1 MPIKNP
7 GITSGLGS
15 LGWNCV
21 GSLGRGWAAGQL
33 AGWRCLWVDACPRQP
48 GSQTARHKGTFLCF
62 RTCLLD
68 HLSFFLSFRL
78 LSSTLLLLTTVARWS
93 ISFFIGI
100 FFLFKGLSIKE
111 RFQIDSR
118 GIHKRHSW
126 KIWNWFILSSFTDH
140 CKAMVNFLFCEWC

>member
-1 MPIKNP
+1 MPAP
-7 GITSGLGS
+7 G
-15 LGWNCV
+15 
-21 GSLGRGWAAGQL
+21 
-33 AGWRCLWVDACPRQP
+33 RQT
-48 GSQTARHKGTFLCF
+48 GSQAARHKGTFLCF

-78 LSSTLLLLTTVARWS
+78 FSSTLLLLTTVARWS

-118 GIHKRHSW
+118 LGYPPVLYTVGLQATF
-126 KIWNWFILSSFTDH
+126 WNMDSNVWAILVVWQGKAAVDSLVDRLSKGGKPKSKYFSS
-140 CKAMVNFLFCEWC
+140 